1 MATQEAAAATSR
13 VDGWFRK
20 YIGRDTSPNQE
31 VIKIRALYRRFI
43 KRTPSRAEVSYWL
56 RRLSESNL
64 LIVRYEIATSR
75 EAGKALRLNPK
86 ALLLE
91 DQHYVTKDDPNYLT
105 KLAQKRY
112 LFACDPKMYQMPTLL
127 GAQVV
132 GPWISRTTFDLTAKP
147 TVQGSVSHPVLGEV
161 KGTFSIGTTGKRR
174 FFHGNGIPIPKVLTG
189 IFPVKTTDPAYQY
202 DPNPNGFEMQTV
214 SFFLPRHPKIA
225 AKGPYCTYKEMGIT
239 LDGVPITSPFD
250 PKGRNEVAYE
260 VQDLCNG
267 TTQPGGLYHRHGLP
281 YCYPHA
287 YKNNALVGY
296 AFDGFGIYSPFDENG
311 IELTSDDLDECHGK
325 TSWVIWE
332 GKRRYMYH
340 YVATRDFPYTV
351 GCFRGTPVWDALP
364 PLPGAPPTPHSPA
377 Q

>member
-1 MATQEAAAATSR
+1 
-13 VDGWFRK
+13 
-20 YIGRDTSPNQE
+20 
-31 VIKIRALYRRFI
+31 
-43 KRTPSRAEVSYWL
+43 
-56 RRLSESNL
+56 
-64 LIVRYEIATSR
+64 
-75 EAGKALRLNPK
+75 LNPQ
-86 ALLLE
+86 ALLLD
-91 DQHYVTKDDPNYLT
+91 DQHYVTKDDPDYLT
-105 KLAQKRY
+105 KLAQKRH
-112 LFACDPKMYQMPTLL
+112 LFACDPKMYQMSTLL

-132 GPWISRTTFDLTAKP
+132 GPWIGPTTFDLTAKP
-147 TVQGSVSHPVLGEV
+147 TVQGSVRHPVLGPEGKPLEV
-161 KGTFSIGTTGKRR
+161 KGTFSITTTGKRR
-174 FFHGNGIPIPKVLTG
+174 YFHGNGIPIPKVLTG
-189 IFPVKTTDPAYQY
+189 IFPVRTTDPAYQY
-202 DPNPNGFEMQTV
+202 DPNPNGFKMQTV
-214 SFFLPRHPKIA
+214 SFFLPRHPKLA
-225 AKGPYCTYKEMGIT
+225 ANGPYCTYKEMGIT

-296 AFDGFGIYSPFDENG
+296 ALDGFGIYSPFDEDG
-311 IELTSDDLDECHGK
+311 IELTADDLDECHGR
-325 TSWVIWE
+325 TSWITWE

-364 PLPGAPPTPHSPA
+364 PLPGAPPTPHSPG